1 MSEFDKSYWEEHWA
15 PADTGPSELLPVNPY
30 LLVETD
36 ALTPGTALEAG
47 CGVGTEALWLAERGW
62 QVTGVDISAT
72 ALASAQNRKSELGLA
87 DRVEWI
93 EADLM
98 TWEHGRQWDLVV
110 TNYAHAD
117 RGQLALYEQLSQWAA
132 PGGTLLIVGHAGAH
146 GHGDDAAHGE
156 GHQHDHGH
164 GKDNEHDRGRG
175 GYGSQPPQEAIVTL
189 EAIKELFSDSVWQ
202 IDAAYENTRTVH
214 PSGREIVLND
224 VVVRVRR
231 SLS

>member
-1 MSEFDKSYWEEHWA
+1 MTEFDKSYWEEHWA
-15 PADTGPSELLPVNPY
+15 PADSGTSELLPVNPY

-47 CGVGTEALWLAERGW
+47 CGEGTEALWLAERGW

-72 ALASAQNRKSELGLA
+72 ALASARKRESELGLA

-117 RGQLALYEQLSQWAA
+117 RGQLALYEHLGRAVA

-146 GHGDDAAHGE
+146 GHDALEGE
-156 GHQHDHGH
+156 GHRHGHGNDHDHG
-164 GKDNEHDRGRG
+164 GRG
-175 GYGSQPPQEAIVTL
+175 HHGSQLPEAAIVTI
-189 EAIKELFSDSVWQ
+189 ESIKDLFAGEEWRV
-202 IDAAYENTRTVH
+202 DAAYENTRTIY

-224 VVVRVRR
+224 VVVRACRKPF
-231 SLS
+231 